1 MKRCVMILICALLAC
16 NCEAQIYQT
25 AIHLF
30 EKMSWGQ
37 SLDES
42 QKVLGQA
49 KLKEDVHDESGPFA
63 SVGKD
68 VRSYTFEDTLVGRK
82 ARVTLSYDIKT
93 LRLSFIIVAFL
104 WLDAKSG
111 EKEVPF
117 VWNGLRNYYGN
128 PFAEKSVPFVGASST
143 WNYPSTQVKA
153 LKFTGQVYAIMLHI
167 SPAEK

>member
-1 MKRCVMILICALLAC
+1 
-16 NCEAQIYQT
+16 
-25 AIHLF
+25 
-30 EKMSWGQ
+30 MSWGQ
-37 SLDES
+37 SLSES
-42 QKVLGQA
+42 QKILGCLE
-49 KLKEDVHDESGPFA
+49 LKEEVHDDSGPFS
-63 SVGKD
+63 SVGKN
-68 VRSYTFEDTLVGRK
+68 VRSYIFEDTLVGRK

-93 LRLSFIIVAFL
+93 LRLSYIMVGFF
-104 WLDAKSG
+104 WLDAKLG